1 MSRLAIKL
9 ANYQNALQRLKE
21 AITEFSGENVSD
33 VVRDGLIQ
41 RFEFVYELAWKATR
55 DYLVV
60 QGIVDKNS
68 PKSVIKEAF
77 TQGLIENELTWL
89 EMIDDRNKTTHL
101 YSQEE
106 AERIANMIVD
116 HHVHEFEQLLKKLL
130 LQE

>member
-1 MSRLAIKL
+1 MSRFATKL
-9 ANYQNALQRLKE
+9 ANYQDALQRLKE

-41 RFEFVYELAWKATR
+41 RFEFTYELAWKATR

-60 QGIVDKNS
+60 QGIVDKNW

-77 TQGLIENELTWL
+77 TQGLIESELTWL

-106 AERIANMIVD
+106 ADRIANMVID
-116 HHVHEFEQLLKKLL
+116 HYVHEFELLLGKLL
-130 LQE
+130 LDG